1 MPKVPFLS
9 LKNQSII
16 PEGKRM
22 PIYEYRCGK
31 CGHCFERIQGS
42 GEAEKKIVCPECG
55 AAKAER
61 IMSSFSCGGGKGI
74 EAGGAPA
81 GGCGS
86 GGGRFS

>member
-1 MPKVPFLS
+1 
-9 LKNQSII
+9 
-16 PEGKRM
+16 M

-31 CGHCFERIQGS
+31 CGHCFEQIQGA
-42 GEAEKKIVCPECG
+42 GEAEKKVECPQCG

-61 IMSSFSCGGGKGI
+61 MMSSFSCGGGKGI
-74 EAGGAPA
+74 EPGAPA